1 MLFTL
6 NIKLLGG
13 FSLSHADKPVIGI
26 TTERLKALLAYLV
39 LHRDIP
45 QTRQRLAFQ
54 FWEDSTEVQA
64 RTNLRREL
72 HHLRQGL
79 PEADRFLLADAKTLQ
94 WNPHGPFVLDVAEF
108 ERAFATAAAAERGK
122 DVNAARTAWE
132 QSIQLYSGDL
142 LPGCEDEWV
151 FPEREHLRQKLLQ
164 ALESLTRL
172 SEAEGDYR
180 AAILCAQR
188 LLELDPLHESSYI
201 ALMRSHHLNG
211 DRASALQVYHRCM
224 TVLREELG
232 IDPSAIARKLYEQL
246 LVEDDVPEIQP
257 SVQSTSGAGTGAG
270 PLQMTLFPS
279 PLALSPLVGRDRERA
294 LIQEW
299 VRSIVLGNSAAN
311 TQPPP
316 VLSIAGEPG
325 IGKTRLLEELR
336 SLARG
341 VQVLWGRGFAAEM
354 MRPYGI
360 WIDALRSLALPSTAN
375 IPPELSVLLPELARS
390 TPSAPDRPP
399 AHLPDRS
406 HLFDAVVQLL
416 VESADRA
423 PVMVILDDIQWI
435 DEASSA
441 LLHYGIRLLSHS
453 SVGFACTW
461 RSGELEENPT
471 LGRVVQALRRDRR
484 LQTIELHPLDR
495 EQTTALIRSVP
506 ALDRVDLSLE
516 IANRLFTD
524 SGGNPLF
531 ALEVARALSQD
542 RSGFGQDL
550 EAAIADRLQLLDRSA
565 REFLPWAAALG
576 RSFKPA
582 AVAHVAD
589 YPLSQL
595 LGAIAQLEQQTIIR
609 PSAGLGDEIGY
620 DFAHD
625 ILRQTVYRQLSE
637 PRRRLI
643 HLQIAHKL
651 NLLTS
656 PDSALAGDIARHAA
670 LGGDRALAA
679 EAALSAAQRCLKLF
693 AYTEASELSRLG
705 IEQCQGLDD
714 RTRIQ
719 LHLKLLRVRAIAG
732 VTGDRVA
739 EIDSDA
745 HRLIDAANTL
755 GLTEAAATGIETLAI
770 LHFDRS
776 NFASVHQHAL
786 LAAEASRAASPATAA
801 RLLAYGGSC
810 LAEIGRDV
818 TRAEALLLE
827 AQSLAARVGLE
838 NIEIARGLGM
848 VNRHRGN
855 YAAAR
860 TFLQEAQQWARS
872 QQDCWCECYDFS
884 YLAMT
889 ELEAGDPAAALP
901 YCQEMAV
908 VAAKIQGEGSEGAIA
923 RALLALANYQLQ
935 QPDAGAALESAI
947 ATLQQVDAKRM
958 LSYVLIGAA
967 QTDLEC
973 DRIFLA
979 TTRAEAALEAA
990 QAVDHPSE
998 IALAWAILLLGTL
1011 GLGDRERAIEL
1022 FESLRSR
1029 IDRTALSCH
1038 ARNAVDRAIE
1048 QMQKII

>member
-1 MLFTL
+1 GT
-6 NIKLLGG
+6 GG
-13 FSLSHADKPVIGI
+13 HGGTAP
-26 TTERLKALLAYLV
+26 TT
-39 LHRDIP
+39 
-45 QTRQRLAFQ
+45 Q
-54 FWEDSTEVQA
+54 
-64 RTNLRREL
+64 
-72 HHLRQGL
+72 
-79 PEADRFLLADAKTLQ
+79 
-94 WNPHGPFVLDVAEF
+94 
-108 ERAFATAAAAERGK
+108 
-122 DVNAARTAWE
+122 
-132 QSIQLYSGDL
+132 
-142 LPGCEDEWV
+142 
-151 FPEREHLRQKLLQ
+151 
-164 ALESLTRL
+164 
-172 SEAEGDYR
+172 
-180 AAILCAQR
+180 
-188 LLELDPLHESSYI
+188 
-201 ALMRSHHLNG
+201 
-211 DRASALQVYHRCM
+211 
-224 TVLREELG
+224 
-232 IDPSAIARKLYEQL
+232 
-246 LVEDDVPEIQP
+246 
-257 SVQSTSGAGTGAG
+257 SGAGTGAP
-270 PLQMTLFPS
+270 PLQMTVFQS
-279 PLALSPLVGRDRERA
+279 PLAVSPLVGRDRERA

-299 VRSIVLGNSAAN
+299 ASSIVLGNTAASA
-311 TQPPP
+311 QPPS

-336 SLARG
+336 SLVQG
-341 VQVLWGRGFAAEM
+341 VQILWGRGFAAEM

-360 WIDALRSLALPSTAN
+360 WIDALRSLALTANAN
-375 IPPELSVLLPELARS
+375 IPPELHLLLPELARS

-423 PVMVILDDIQWI
+423 PVMVILDDVQWI

-441 LLHYGIRLLSHS
+441 LLHYAIRLLSHS
-453 SVGFACTW
+453 PVRFACTW
-461 RSGELEENPT
+461 RSGELEENPA

-495 EQTTALIRSVP
+495 EQTVELIHSIP
-506 ALDRVDLSLE
+506 TLDRVDLSLE

-542 RSGFGQDL
+542 RSASGQDL

-609 PSAGLGDEIGY
+609 PSAGLGNEIGY

-651 NLLTS
+651 HQLLT
-656 PDSALAGDIARHAA
+656 PDNALAGDIARHAA

-679 EAALSAAQRCLKLF
+679 EAALWAAQRCLKLF

-719 LHLKLLRVRAIAG
+719 LHSGLLRVRAIAG

-770 LHFDRS
+770 LHFDRC
-776 NFASVHQHAL
+776 NFATVHQHAL
-786 LAAEASRAASPATAA
+786 QAAEASRATSPATAA
-801 RLLAYGGSC
+801 RLLAYSGSC
-810 LAEIGRDV
+810 LAEIGRDM

-827 AQSLAARVGLE
+827 AQSLAARVGLQ
-838 NIEIARGLGM
+838 EIQIAQGLGTLH
-848 VNRHRGN
+848 RHHGN

-860 TFLQEAQQWARS
+860 TLLQQAWQWARS
-872 QQDCWCECYDFS
+872 QQDCWCECYSLS

-889 ELEAGDPAAALP
+889 ELEAGDPEAALP
-901 YCQEMAV
+901 YCQEMAI

-923 RALLALANYQLQ
+923 RALSALANYQLQ

-973 DRIFLA
+973 DRTFLA
-979 TTRAEAALEAA
+979 TTRAEAALIAA
-990 QAVDHPSE
+990 QTVDHPSE
-998 IALAWAILLLGTL
+998 IALAWAILLQGIL

-1048 QMQKII
+1048 QMQKVIEFGG